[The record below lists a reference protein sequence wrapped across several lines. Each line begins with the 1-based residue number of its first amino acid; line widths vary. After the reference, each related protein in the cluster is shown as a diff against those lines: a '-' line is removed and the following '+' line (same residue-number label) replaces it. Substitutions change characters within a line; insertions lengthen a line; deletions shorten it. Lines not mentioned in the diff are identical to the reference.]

1 MRHTL
6 SSHSFRSTLLVSTA
20 VSFTLLGAGVW
31 AQDRAPR
38 ASEDRRVVDEKE
50 APRRDP
56 PQRSQDRAPARDAQT
71 PESRKLEREDRQD
84 GPERRGRQ
92 ERGPH
97 DTATE
102 PRSRIDSPSRRQG
115 EGAFRPRQRLVQLSS
130 ARKKQ
135 SRPSHGVR
143 LAGLPGVPRRRFRPP
158 PPLLT
163 EVKNQHFV
171 ARRIGSQPGQRAS
184 RRRLHER
191 QRQIAGAAV
200 LKVSQGPLSPRRRP
214 PPGLPPRR
222 RGGSSAEMTRLQIR
236 LAGLPHQNDPLRR
249 RYSQIEH
256 PVRLPP
262 KRPWAGNSKMAPTAI
277 TRFLMDRCGL
287 YRRVA
292 CGAAIQLWT

>member
-1 MRHTL
+1 MIRPNVLRTGRRPVTHKHPNLESLNVKIARMGPSDAADRNAVRTIQQRN
-6 SSHSFRSTLLVSTA
+6 HVVASTPPR
-20 VSFTLLGAGVW
+20 GV
-31 AQDRAPR
+31 
-38 ASEDRRVVDEKE
+38 K
-50 APRRDP
+50 
-56 PQRSQDRAPARDAQT
+56 AR
-71 PESRKLEREDRQD
+71 
-84 GPERRGRQ
+84 
-92 ERGPH
+92 
-97 DTATE
+97 E
-102 PRSRIDSPSRRQG
+102 PC
-115 EGAFRPRQRLVQLSS
+115 RPRQRLVQLSS

-214 PPGLPPRR
+214 PPGRPPRR